1 MVPELVGGSTIAS
14 GVSGRHSQ
22 CSYGPRENA
31 IIIFGMKISEM
42 GEFGLVEMIA
52 EVLGARQTN
61 DDRVLL
67 DIGDDTAAW
76 STGTGVELATT
87 DTMVEDVHF
96 RLETTSYRDLG
107 WKALAIN
114 LSDIAAMGG
123 EPRYALVS
131 LGLSPDTEAGAVADL
146 YRGMKE
152 IGEEFGCRVVGGD
165 TVGAPCMMINVTL
178 VGEALGYGCYLRRDA
193 AKAGDLIAV
202 TGCLGSSGGGFRV
215 LNDDIDVPIDVR
227 NRLEEAHNRPMP
239 RVNEGQAFLKAGVR
253 AAMDLSDGLMSDL
266 PKICGM
272 SGVSARVSVGD
283 LPISA
288 DVKEAF
294 GAESVGLALTAGED
308 YELLVAGSRE
318 SLERASSEMS
328 TPVTVIGEM
337 VERESGAVSLVDKK
351 GMPMVAPKSGW
362 EHFSS
367 R

>member
-1 MVPELVGGSTIAS
+1 M
-14 GVSGRHSQ
+14 
-22 CSYGPRENA
+22 
-31 IIIFGMKISEM
+31 
-42 GEFGLVEMIA
+42 VEMIA
-52 EVLGARQTN
+52 DVLGARPM
-61 DDRVLL
+61 DDDGVLL
-67 DIGDDTAAW
+67 NIGDDTAAW

-87 DTMVEDVHF
+87 DTLVEDVHF
-96 RLETTSYRDLG
+96 RLDTTTCRDLG

-123 EPRYALVS
+123 APRYGLVS
-131 LGLSPDTEAGAVADL
+131 LGLSPDTEVAAVADL

-152 IGEEFGCRVVGGD
+152 IGDEFGCRVVGGD
-165 TVGAPCMMINVTL
+165 TVGASCMMINVTL
-178 VGEALGYGCYLRRDA
+178 IGEATGHGCFLRRDA

-202 TGCLGSSGGGFRV
+202 TGWLGSSGAGFRV

-227 NRLEEAHNRPMP
+227 NRLEEAHNRPVP
-239 RVNEGQAFLKAGVR
+239 RVREGQVLLRAGVR

-266 PKICGM
+266 PKMCGM

-288 DVKEAF
+288 DVKETF
-294 GAESVGLALTAGED
+294 GAEAVGLALTAGED

-318 SLERASSEMS
+318 SLQRASEDMS

-337 VERESGAVSLVDKK
+337 VEGESGEIILEDEK
-351 GMPMVAPKSGW
+351 GKPMYAPKSGW
-362 EHFSS
+362 EHFSN